1 MKRFFLTTLLLTM
14 AFAILFMA
22 SAQDLINAADIFNKA
37 SDFYAKLNNLQANI
51 KITKGDKT
59 QSGVLYYDRRNLLKI
74 EFYEPIKQVILV
86 TRDNLQ
92 VYIPSNQTILEQQFD
107 DSSTGL
113 DSSGGF
119 SILKSNYSVS
129 FAEAGLVPL
138 SPGSGEQVYKLSL
151 YPYAGSKE
159 GFKYIIMSVLPES
172 FLIRRIE
179 AVNIK
184 NERIVFDYSSIVVNP
199 QIPISKFTIETP
211 NLTNVYPNFLYG
223 AEE

>member
-1 MKRFFLTTLLLTM
+1 MKKIYLTALLLSG
-14 AFAILFMA
+14 ALCAY
-22 SAQDLINAADIFNKA
+22 AQDLINAGDIFNKV
-37 SDFYAKLNNLQANI
+37 SDFYAKLNDLQATI
-51 KITKGDKT
+51 RITKGDKT
-59 QSGVLYYDRRNLLKI
+59 QAGVLYYSRHNLLKI
-74 EFYEPIKQVILV
+74 EFYEPSKQVILV
-86 TRDNLQ
+86 NRDNLQ
-92 VYIPSNQTILEQQFD
+92 IYIPSHQTILEQQFSN
-107 DSSTGL
+107 SSTGL
-113 DSSGGF
+113 ASSGGF

-159 GFKYIIMSVLPES
+159 GFKYVIMSVLPES

-184 NERIVFDYSSIVVNP
+184 NERIVFDYSNILVNP
-199 QIPISKFTIETP
+199 GIPIARFSIDTP

>member
-1 MKRFFLTTLLLTM
+1 M
-14 AFAILFMA
+14 ACAVVFVA
-22 SAQDLINAADIFNKA
+22 SAQDLINAADIFNKV
-37 SDFYAKLNNLQANI
+37 SDFYAKLNDLQANI

-59 QSGVLYYDRRNLLKI
+59 QSGVLYYNHHNLLKI
-74 EFYEPIKQVILV
+74 EFYEPSKQVILV

-92 VYIPSNQTILEQQFD
+92 IYIPSHQTILEQQFD
-107 DSSTGL
+107 DSSAGL
-113 DSSGGF
+113 ASSGGF
-119 SILKSNYSVS
+119 SILKNNYSVS

-138 SPGSGEQVYKLSL
+138 SPGSGERVYKLSL

-184 NERIVFDYSSIVVNP
+184 NERIVFDYSSIVINP
-199 QIPISKFTIETP
+199 GIPIAKFTIETP

-223 AEE
+223 AEQ